1 MKLIRERWEREL
13 AKAEEHK
20 RAGGALIPDQALL
33 LQRMYIDI
41 FSRCDGG
48 ALASAGELATGLGP
62 DAASAATG
70 LVKSNPAESDLIR
83 PDPTKN

>member
-1 MKLIRERWEREL
+1 MQLIRERWEREL

-62 DAASAATG
+62 DVHP
-70 LVKSNPAESDLIR
+70 LRPVWLNPIR
-83 PDPTKN
+83 LNPT